1 MCKLFLA
8 QYYGQTVVVKLPR
21 EDCKQPEHALKDL
34 MTEIETLSKLRH
46 KHIVRFLGSG
56 TRILSPEQ
64 SVPFLILEYLEHGT
78 LTDFLGTSTGLG
90 EGWEMWRRKGR
101 RQKFT
106 FLDRLGCA
114 YELAEALSYLHNE
127 AMPGHLVLHRDLK
140 PDNVAFTRDDCI
152 KLFDFGLSKSIKK
165 RRRTG
170 LCASVYEMTGETGSL
185 RYMAPEVARHQSY
198 NGTADIYSW
207 SLVVW
212 EMIACTRPF
221 EEIKGIKQFFKRVVH
236 GGERPPIDADWPPDF
251 QELLKKCW
259 SLDLHERPSA
269 KELTAILKMMLQ
281 NEMNNVSLKE
291 QAHRKNSTRPIAIQQ
306 SSSAK
311 SAFFNPGINRA
322 ERSASAE
329 SVSSSP
335 QKNMQPHF
343 FDLKKQA
350 FALFGASEAAP
361 IVDLPSPELMG
372 SGSMFEVSD
381 NDLTILVLSGTGLP
395 VMDFFTSDPYLK
407 IKVGDVEAKS
417 RFKPNTLNPVW
428 NEVFCI
434 HLPDSF
440 EKSSDLIKFEAWD
453 YDFIPPHDFM
463 GLAEVK
469 WSEIKGEEIELPL
482 RSGKDPDHLNG
493 SSRGAI
499 RLQLGKGTVGG
510 FSLGLDG
517 KCMTDAFRE
526 QVSKDMQV
534 AAAACPKEVP
544 MPNKARFSIFGSQD
558 ESETREAENTRGFLS
573 GFGFTKSSSS
583 GTNDQEINNTTT
595 QNPEPPAKVD
605 KESPKPPRAENG
617 LFAFFTGHGEV
628 QRVNESQ
635 ASGVKKTNPSDR

>member
-1 MCKLFLA
+1 
-8 QYYGQTVVVKLPR
+8 
-21 EDCKQPEHALKDL
+21 
-34 MTEIETLSKLRH
+34 
-46 KHIVRFLGSG
+46 
-56 TRILSPEQ
+56 
-64 SVPFLILEYLEHGT
+64 
-78 LTDFLGTSTGLG
+78 
-90 EGWEMWRRKGR
+90 
-101 RQKFT
+101 
-106 FLDRLGCA
+106 
-114 YELAEALSYLHNE
+114 
-127 AMPGHLVLHRDLK
+127 
-140 PDNVAFTRDDCI
+140 
-152 KLFDFGLSKSIKK
+152 
-165 RRRTG
+165 
-170 LCASVYEMTGETGSL
+170 
-185 RYMAPEVARHQSY
+185 
-198 NGTADIYSW
+198 
-207 SLVVW
+207 
-212 EMIACTRPF
+212 
-221 EEIKGIKQFFKRVVH
+221 
-236 GGERPPIDADWPPDF
+236 
-251 QELLKKCW
+251 
-259 SLDLHERPSA
+259 
-269 KELTAILKMMLQ
+269 
-281 NEMNNVSLKE
+281 
-291 QAHRKNSTRPIAIQQ
+291 
-306 SSSAK
+306 
-311 SAFFNPGINRA
+311 
-322 ERSASAE
+322 
-329 SVSSSP
+329 
-335 QKNMQPHF
+335 
-343 FDLKKQA
+343 
-350 FALFGASEAAP
+350 
-361 IVDLPSPELMG
+361 
-372 SGSMFEVSD
+372 
-381 NDLTILVLSGTGLP
+381 LP